1 MPTALVYRLL
11 CIALG
16 YSAQALASDTP
27 ANVFNEQNYQPKG
40 AHNSLPAPRRST
52 ASKPANKPRQS
63 KPGKPIEVRWQWD
76 SHSFSNNQPARK
88 KRSRQT
94 GSRHGHSGLF
104 YYQIHG
110 QQIATAP
117 ICNNYS
123 PGSFIYRD
131 CRKAARRYFQQECKA
146 GARVACS
153 AANMRP

>member
-1 MPTALVYRLL
+1 MRTGIAYTFLY
-11 CIALG
+11 IALG
-16 YSAQALASDTP
+16 YSTSALANEAP

-40 AHNSLPAPRRST
+40 AHNSLPAPRRKT

-88 KRSRQT
+88 KRSGQT
-94 GSRHGHSGLF
+94 DSRHGHSGLF
-104 YYQIHG
+104 YYHIHG

-123 PGSFIYRD
+123 AGSFIYRD
-131 CRKAARRYFQQECKA
+131 CRKAARRYFQQQCKA
-146 GARVACS
+146 GVRVTCS
-153 AANMRP
+153 AANMTP